1 MKKKNHGWYYLHLT
15 SLNRFLYIIC
25 EKIEK
30 FDCTLSMTFISERML
45 HFVYVLA
52 SANINF
58 MHLPH
63 KKKEICAYGKF
74 ETSLFLGID
83 DCWLVSI
90 SLLSISTYALTTM

>member
-58 MHLPH
+58 VHLPH
-63 KKKEICAYGKF
+63 KKNKF
-74 ETSLFLGID
+74 VHMVNLRLAFFWEWMTVG
-83 DCWLVSI
+83 WLVF
-90 SLLSISTYALTTM
+90 LY